1 MRSKLF
7 ETKFTDLGLALSDK
21 TILYSR
27 ISALAHFNRRHI
39 QNLVPAYESFC
50 INIKHDSGQSTLL
63 YCNIKLRQYAGA
75 GGLRTGFKI
84 SPEIEAQVTNLRYEY
99 LAILKILSDRSGVA
113 PKEKGLLFE
122 NAMEILAVFKNA
134 HAAAA

>member
-1 MRSKLF
+1 MQPRLF
-7 ETKFTDLGLALSDK
+7 ETKFTDLELVLSDK

-27 ISALAHFNRRHI
+27 IFALSHFNRRHI
-39 QNLVPAYESFC
+39 QNLVPAYEIFC

-63 YCNIKLRQYAGA
+63 YCNIKLRQYAGG
-75 GGLRTGFKI
+75 GGLRTCFKI
-84 SPEIEAQVTNLRYEY
+84 PAEIEAQITNLRQEY
-99 LAILKILSDRSGVA
+99 LATLKILSERSGVS
-113 PKEKGLLFE
+113 PKQKGLLFE

>member
-1 MRSKLF
+1 MQSRLF
-7 ETKFTDLGLALSDK
+7 KTNFTDLGLVLDDK
-21 TILYSR
+21 TILYPQ
-27 ISALAHFNRRHI
+27 ISGLLHFNRRHI

-84 SPEIEAQVTNLRYEY
+84 PPDIEAQITNLRYEY
-99 LAILKILSDRSGVA
+99 LATLKILSDRSDIT

-122 NAMEILAVFKNA
+122 NAIEILAVFKNT

>member
-1 MRSKLF
+1 MQSKLF
-7 ETKFTDLGLALSDK
+7 ETKFTDLGLVLSDK

-27 ISALAHFNRRHI
+27 ISDLSHFNRRHI

-63 YCNIKLRQYAGA
+63 YCNIKLRQYAGE
-75 GGLRTGFKI
+75 GGLRAGFKI
-84 SPEIEAQVTNLRYEY
+84 PPDIEAQITNLRYEY
-99 LAILKILSDRSGVA
+99 LATLKILSDRSGVA
-113 PKEKGLLFE
+113 PRERGLLFE
-122 NAMEILAVFKNA
+122 NAMEILAVFKRA